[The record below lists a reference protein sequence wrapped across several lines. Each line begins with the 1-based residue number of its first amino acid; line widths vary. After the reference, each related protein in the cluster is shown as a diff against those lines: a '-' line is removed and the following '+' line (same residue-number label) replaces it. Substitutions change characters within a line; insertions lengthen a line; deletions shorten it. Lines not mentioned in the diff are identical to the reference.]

1 MRGEGGSYSEREW
14 NYEEGVAGQ
23 RLASREDRWT
33 EDNYGECPG
42 RREHS
47 KGVQKG
53 QVAEATP
60 PTAAGAAPEL
70 SIMRAPAAPS
80 LPPSLSP
87 SPPRLEQPPCR

>member
-1 MRGEGGSYSEREW
+1 MEGAY
-14 NYEEGVAGQ
+14 
-23 RLASREDRWT
+23 T
-33 EDNYGECPG
+33 
-42 RREHS
+42 

-80 LPPSLSP
+80 LPLPLPTAPGAAAVQVARARSALTQA
-87 SPPRLEQPPCR
+87 LLT